1 MKVQTDVKAG
11 GLLLG
16 VGVCV
21 DIDINISLGGGCKPK
36 NPCSPPP
43 RC

>member
-11 GLLLG
+11 FGLL
-16 VGVCV
+16 CI
-21 DIDINISLGGGCKPK
+21 DIDIDVDISLGGGCCGGYKK
-36 NPCSPPP
+36 